1 MNGEIDLKYCLRLIA
16 RRKKFII
23 SGALICLIVAAGVGF
38 LIPKTYR
45 SSLLLEI
52 GRIYL
57 SKMAVEER
65 QFIEDPDT
73 VAEVVRSDGILERV
87 RRELKLKLRLNKM
100 RKRLGVETFV
110 QEMRYKGYL
119 PVLEL
124 SYESSSPRDAVEVLN
139 NLADII
145 IDRHRKEFD
154 LYRGSLEA
162 KIEYGEEKIAAME
175 KITAAQIQYKDLT
188 QKYIDQGGVEVE
200 EFRKGLSGR
209 EGSPGTSAVE
219 LLFLQSSSLTGEIHI
234 TDLTKFKA
242 QLDVGIGNN
251 QKEIAD
257 ARADIVNYRTLI
269 GLSSPTEIR
278 SPAVLPEFPSKPN
291 RGLVIVIGGAL
302 GLALTILI
310 VLFREYLK
318 E

>member
-1 MNGEIDLKYCLRLIA
+1 MNGEIDLRYCLRLIA
-16 RRKKFII
+16 RRKKFIVT
-23 SGALICLIVAAGVGF
+23 GTLICLIIAGGISFV
-38 LIPKTYR
+38 IPKTYR

-73 VAEVVRSDGILERV
+73 VAAVVRSDGILERI
-87 RRELKLKLRLNKM
+87 RRELKLDLRLEKM

-110 QEMRYKGYL
+110 QEMRFKGYL

-124 SYESSSPRDAVEVLN
+124 SYESGSPREAVEVLN
-139 NLADII
+139 SLAESVV
-145 IDRHRKEFD
+145 DRHREEFD
-154 LYRGSLEA
+154 LYRSSLEA

-175 KITAAQIQYKDLT
+175 KIAAAQSQYKELT
-188 QKYIDQGGVEVE
+188 QKYIDRGGVGAE
-200 EFRKGLSGR
+200 EFRKELSGL
-209 EGSPGTSAVE
+209 EGSPGTSAID

-242 QLDVGIGNN
+242 GLDGEIARNR
-251 QKEIAD
+251 KEIAD
-257 ARADIVNYRTLI
+257 TRAEIVNYRTLI
-269 GLSSPTEIR
+269 ELSSPTEIR
-278 SPAVLPEFPSKPN
+278 TPAVLPEFPGKPN
-291 RGLVIVIGGAL
+291 RGLVIIIGGVL